1 MYIAAA
7 SSLEPRHLVRRKINA
22 GLAFLPHD
30 IAAYWINADL
40 INHLLLERSSQMN
53 STESPL
59 AVAVEAAKLGGDV
72 LVRYLR
78 DGVEMRSKHRSD
90 AKTYDLVSDAD
101 IESEKAIESYLRKQF
116 PGHALLGEENLQ
128 ADTNSE
134 HLWIIDPLD
143 GTNNFAHGVLQFSV
157 SIAYYHHGKPM
168 VGVVFNPARNEMFT
182 ATAGGG
188 AFLNGDPIQVSRAD
202 ALSKSLI
209 GCGFYYDRGE
219 MMRKTLSAIGEFFE
233 QDIHGIRR
241 FGSASLDLCHVA
253 AGQFGGYFEYHLAP
267 WDFAAGALIVQE
279 AGGQITDANGHPLE
293 IKKTSVLASNG
304 CLHESMLKITTKH
317 HG

>member
-1 MYIAAA
+1 MNDSNQLLDAATT
-7 SSLEPRHLVRRKINA
+7 
-22 GLAFLPHD
+22 
-30 IAAYWINADL
+30 AA
-40 INHLLLERSSQMN
+40 R
-53 STESPL
+53 
-59 AVAVEAAKLGGDV
+59 LGGEI
-72 LVRYLR
+72 LMRYLR
-78 DGVEMRSKHRSD
+78 DGVQIRSKDHAG

-116 PGHALLGEENLQ
+116 PDHALLGEENLQ

-168 VGVVFNPARNEMFT
+168 VGVVFNPARDEMFT

-188 AFLNGDPIQVSRAD
+188 AFFNGDPIQVSRSD

-279 AGGQITDANGHPLE
+279 AGGQITDAKGDPLE

-317 HG
+317 HA